1 MNTHHPDN
9 ERLPGEDEL
18 AALYRKLPR
27 NEPGPA
33 LDAAVLRAAAQAM
46 QPARRR
52 RARWPVV
59 LSSAA
64 VLVLAAGLGWRM
76 RDMPVATVP
85 SAPSATTWG
94 AQPAPTVAT
103 NAGAAPANAEQLAAR
118 QAAPEQP
125 ALQAEAVATPP
136 ASAPAQARR
145 YAHTNAPAMKS
156 APGYAPVE
164 QPLAMPRAETAPAQV
179 QVQAQAADQATAY
192 DHAAALVSNEAV
204 RAKAAP
210 AARMMAAPAPM
221 AAAAPAPAPPMA
233 PPVDTARDAH
243 DTPAQELDKIR
254 HLLTAGQRDEARQ
267 RLADLHRDHPDY
279 PLPDDLREQLLTL

>member
-1 MNTHHPDN
+1 MNTHHPDD
-9 ERLPGEDEL
+9 ERLPGEEEL
-18 AALYRKLPR
+18 AALYRKLPQK
-27 NEPGPA
+27 EPGPA
-33 LDAAVLRAAAQAM
+33 LDAAVLRAAARAV
-46 QPARRR
+46 QPAHRR
-52 RARWPVV
+52 RARWPVA

-76 RDMPVATVP
+76 RDMPVATAP
-85 SAPSATTWG
+85 SAPGATTLE
-94 AQPAPTVAT
+94 AQPAPTVAA
-103 NAGAAPANAEQLAAR
+103 NAGAAPAAAEQLAAK

-125 ALQAEAVATPP
+125 EVQANVVATQP
-136 ASAPAQARR
+136 APALVQARR
-145 YAHTNAPAMKS
+145 NAHTNAPAMKS
-156 APGYAPVE
+156 ASGYAPVE
-164 QPLAMPRAETAPAQV
+164 QPLAMSRAETAPAQA
-179 QVQAQAADQATAY
+179 QAQAQAADQAIAY
-192 DHAAALVSNEAV
+192 DHPAALVSNEAV

-210 AARMMAAPAPM
+210 ATRMMAAPAPM

-279 PLPDDLREQLLTL
+279 PLPDDLREQLLTP